1 MEDWSRDAEW
11 EPRRPPRDLEPRG
24 GREAGLAQQER
35 GGLPAPT
42 PELGRIATTWA
53 ARQAAMQNHWAL
65 ELWKATEEK
74 RAALVALQRSEE
86 TLHQVW
92 RQPCPPWP
100 GPPIAVPPADPR
112 QGGTPGSPATGGRE
126 VKHRSRCEQAGA

>member
-11 EPRRPPRDLEPRG
+11 EPRRPPTDMEPPEE
-24 GREAGLAQQER
+24 REAGPAPQGR

-53 ARQAAMQNHWAL
+53 AGQAAEWNQWAL

-74 RAALVALQRSEE
+74 RAAQVALRQAEE

-92 RQPCPPWP
+92 RQLRPPWP
-100 GPPIAVPPADPR
+100 GPLIAVPPAAPR
-112 QGGTPGSPATGGRE
+112 
-126 VKHRSRCEQAGA
+126 